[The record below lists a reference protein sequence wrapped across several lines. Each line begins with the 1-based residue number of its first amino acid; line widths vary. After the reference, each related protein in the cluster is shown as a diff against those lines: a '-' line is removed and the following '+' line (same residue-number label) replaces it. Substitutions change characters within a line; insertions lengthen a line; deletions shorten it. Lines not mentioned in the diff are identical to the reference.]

1 MSCSSFIENMLSI
14 PCVQCKFPRVISS
27 YQGLIV
33 QTIYIYHY
41 ISPSFRCS
49 CEPGS
54 CSVFMTY
61 VSQAVTGSFS
71 SKVFARHWG
80 YKGSCKTWCPAS
92 NNSEPGDCFTASA
105 EERRMGL
112 ETFSGQSWAWLP
124 QCWGSQV
131 NKPAKLEWSQ
141 GEVPRNGHIWLFSL
155 LQCGGFPQECMNIL
169 SIKGKSES
177 LSPRREKFG

>member
-1 MSCSSFIENMLSI
+1 MWQPLAMGCSSFIKNMLSI

-27 YQGLIV
+27 YQGLLV

-41 ISPSFRCS
+41 ISPSFICS

-61 VSQAVTGSFS
+61 VSQAVTGLFS

-80 YKGSCKTWCPAS
+80 YKGSCKTWCPAPNS
-92 NNSEPGDCFTASA
+92 SEPGDCFTASA

-112 ETFSGQSWAWLP
+112 ETFSGQSWAGLP
-124 QCWGSQV
+124 QC
-131 NKPAKLEWSQ
+131 
-141 GEVPRNGHIWLFSL
+141 
-155 LQCGGFPQECMNIL
+155 
-169 SIKGKSES
+169 
-177 LSPRREKFG
+177 